1 MKLFKFFVFTFCF
14 LSFVSFSLACSLY
27 PVADGYDVLVPD
39 LLIKEIPN
47 YDSAK
52 PVYAAT
58 NVNGWFVRGDSW
70 ATEERKKATRMIKEG
85 SCWRAPG
92 LKGER
97 FHPVQL
103 NENNDPEWARIENL
117 YPLDSSFVDTSNPKG
132 PCLKVN

>member
-1 MKLFKFFVFTFCF
+1 MKLFKLLVFTSYF
-14 LSFVSFSLACSLY
+14 LLFVSLSLACSLY

-58 NVNGWFVRGDSW
+58 DVNGWFVREASW
-70 ATEERKKATRMIKEG
+70 VSEERKKATQMIKEG
-85 SCWRAPG
+85 SCWRAPS
-92 LKGER
+92 LKGKR

-103 NENNDPEWARIENL
+103 NENSKPEWAKIENL
-117 YPLDSSFVDTSNPKG
+117 YPIDSSFVDTSNPKG
-132 PCLKVN
+132 PCLKID